1 MLVIQEART
10 KNLGGKV
17 LRHDAMKIACGE
29 FKEALFKT

>member
-1 MLVIQEART
+1 MLVIQ
-10 KNLGGKV
+10 KQGQNLGGKV